1 MIVMRSLWLLVLALS
16 LAAPR
21 LAAQGALRFEPL
33 FDGATLAGWSGD
45 ARYWSVEDGVIVGR
59 ATAEVP
65 CKRNTFLV
73 HDGTFGDF
81 ELRFSY
87 RILAGN
93 SGVQYRSEL
102 RPEFV
107 VAGYQAD
114 IEAGPTYTGILYE
127 ERGRGILARRG
138 ERVRI
143 GTDGKRS
150 AEPALGDGAAMQAQ
164 IRADWNDY
172 VVRAVGNRLTHTI
185 NGMTT
190 IEVVDDGPEAK
201 RSGKIAIQVH
211 AGPPMEVQYK
221 DLRIAQ
227 IGVEARP
234 EWIWGSETEGEGAQ
248 ITLRRG
254 FELTEPAAK
263 VEVHAT
269 CDNEFVLF
277 LDGNRI
283 LAGKDWA
290 KLQHRKQAGPLAAGQ
305 HTLVAR
311 CVNEG
316 GPAGFLLRARVTT
329 ESGATFDIVSDPEWR
344 VGPADAVD
352 AAKDSGFDASAWPQ
366 ARSFGPSA
374 ESSGPWPD
382 PFAPREATPA
392 EKLVVADGF
401 RVQRMRSAQIGEG
414 SWIAVGLDE
423 QGELLVSIE
432 GGHLA
437 RVLDPERE
445 DGGLL
450 VLTESPTGCMG
461 FCAAYGALYVQGN
474 GSDGYGLYRMRDADR
489 DGRYEEVTRL
499 HALGGGGEHGA
510 HAVRLGPDGRI
521 YVMNGNMS
529 PRPESLAKSSPHK
542 DWAEDVLLPRLVDP
556 RGHAREVRAPG
567 GHVLRTGADGKT
579 FEIYAAG
586 FRNAYDFAFGPDGE
600 IFTFDSDMEWDIGLP
615 WYRPTRIIH
624 AVSGGESGWR
634 TGASKWP
641 VEFPDSLPAVV
652 DVGLSS
658 PTGVEMGYGF
668 AFPDVDRRALYAADW
683 AYGRILRVRLEPDG
697 ATFTGSF
704 DHFVTGKPLNVTDL
718 TAGPDGALWFTTG
731 GRGTQAGLYRVTW
744 NGDAAVEGTE
754 MASLQ
759 AEARGADVRAQRRA
773 FEALHGRPDNQSVGR
788 VFEGLGHGDR
798 FVRYAARIAL
808 EFLPP
813 GLWAD
818 RAIAETPGT
827 SALEALL
834 ALARQG
840 DDADRDAVLERLG
853 AFRWQDLD
861 RGQRAAWLRVHEVAQ
876 ARRTAP
882 VGDDLRLS
890 MLIRLSGLYPCGD
903 RLLDRQ
909 MLQLLVAGGG
919 AGPAVG
925 KSLDLLEQMEVGPG
939 IQVAYA
945 LRLVG
950 EADWS
955 AEDRER
961 LFRWLGAAKNS
972 DGGASFRGYIEAI
985 ERDALERSPES
996 AREALKAMAAP
1007 PLVAI
1012 PDLQALGNG
1021 ARAWTM
1027 QELQPYLA
1035 QVGKDRDFARGEA
1048 AFTKAAC
1055 AACHRFDGKGGG
1067 VGPDLTAASSRFSR
1081 RDLLQT
1087 ILEPSADISDQYE
1100 NTMVTLRNGSVVVG
1114 RIVDEAGGKLDIIV
1128 EPFTGQRQQVAVADV
1143 ESRVASP
1150 VSPMPA
1156 GLLGALTLEEVLD
1169 LLAYLESGGN
1179 RSHPAFR

>member
-1 MIVMRSLWLLVLALS
+1 MMVTRSLRISLLALS
-16 LAAPR
+16 LAAPQ
-21 LAAQGALRFEPL
+21 LDAQEVLRFEPL
-33 FDGATLAGWSGD
+33 FDGKSLSGWSCD
-45 ARYWSVEDGVIVGR
+45 ERYWSVEDGVIVGR
-59 ATAEVP
+59 TTAEVP
-65 CKRNTFLV
+65 CKRNTFLI
-73 HDGTFGDF
+73 HEGTFGDF

-93 SGVQYRSEL
+93 SGVQYRSEE

-143 GTDGKRS
+143 GADGKRV

-164 IRADWNDY
+164 IRDGWNDY

-190 IEVVDDGPEAK
+190 IDVVDDGPEAK
-201 RSGKIAIQVH
+201 RSGRIAIQVH
-211 AGPPMEVQYK
+211 AGPPMEVRYK
-221 DLRIAQ
+221 DFRLAK
-227 IGVEARP
+227 IGGEAKP
-234 EWIWGSETEGEGAQ
+234 EWIWGAETEGDGAR
-248 ITLRRG
+248 ITLRRA
-254 FELTEPAAK
+254 FELAEDVTK

-269 CDNEFVLF
+269 CDNEFELF
-277 LDGNRI
+277 LDGRRI

-290 KLQHRKQAGPLAAGQ
+290 KLPHAKQAGPLPAGP

-316 GPAGFLLRARVTT
+316 GPAGFLLRARITT
-329 ESGATFDIVSDPEWR
+329 ASGTFDVVSDTQWR
-344 VGPADAVD
+344 VGPVDAVD
-352 AAKDSGFDASAWPQ
+352 AAKEPAFDDSAWPK
-366 ARSFGPSA
+366 ARSLGA
-374 ESSGPWPD
+374 SSDTKGPWPD

-392 EKLVVADGF
+392 DKLVVATGY

-445 DGGLL
+445 DGGML

-474 GSDGYGLYRMRDADR
+474 GTEGYGLYRMRDADR
-489 DGRYEEVTRL
+489 DGRYEDVTRL

-529 PRPESLAKSSPHK
+529 PRPASLAKTSPHK

-567 GHVLRTGADGKT
+567 GHVLRTGPDGRV

-600 IFTFDSDMEWDIGLP
+600 ILTFDSDMEWDIGLP
-615 WYRPTRIIH
+615 WYRPTRIVH

-668 AFPDVDRRALYAADW
+668 AFPDQDRRALYAADW

-697 ATFTGSF
+697 ATFRGSF

-718 TAGPDGALWFTTG
+718 TAGKDGALWFTTG
-731 GRGTQAGLYRVTW
+731 GRGTQAGLYRITW

-754 MASLQ
+754 MAALREESVGKD
-759 AEARGADVRAQRRA
+759 ARARRRA
-773 FEALHGRPDNQSVGR
+773 FEALHGRPDVQALPR
-788 VFEGLGHGDR
+788 IFEGLGDPDR

-808 EFLPP
+808 EFLPV
-813 GLWAD
+813 GQWAE
-818 RAIAETPGT
+818 RALAEGPGT
-827 SALEALL
+827 RSLEALL

-840 DDADRDAVLERLG
+840 DDADRDAVLGRLG
-853 AFRWQDLD
+853 AFGWQDLD
-861 RGQRAAWLRVHEVAQ
+861 RAQRAAWLRVHEVAQ
-876 ARRTAP
+876 ARRTTP
-882 VGDDLRLS
+882 VGDDMKPALWARF
-890 MLIRLSGLYPCGD
+890 GAVYPCGD
-903 RLLDRQ
+903 RVLDRQ
-909 MLQLLVAGGG
+909 LLQLLVAGGG
-919 AGPAVG
+919 AGPVVG
-925 KSLDLLEQMEVGPG
+925 KALDVLEQMEVGPG
-939 IQVAYA
+939 IEVAYA
-945 LRLVG
+945 LRLVDEG
-950 EADWS
+950 DWS
-955 AEDRER
+955 AADRER

-972 DGGASFRGYIEAI
+972 AGGASFRGYIEAI
-985 ERDALERSPES
+985 ERDALDRSPE
-996 AREALKAMAAP
+996 AANEALKAMAAP
-1007 PLVAI
+1007 PAVQI
-1012 PDLQALGNG
+1012 PDLGALGDG

-1081 RDLLQT
+1081 RDLLRT

-1100 NTMVTLRNGSVVVG
+1100 NTLLTLRNGSVVVG
-1114 RIVDEAGGKLDIIV
+1114 RIVDESAGMLDVIV
-1128 EPFTGQRQQVAVADV
+1128 EPFTGQRQKVAVKDV
-1143 ESRVASP
+1143 QSREPSP
-1150 VSPMPA
+1150 ISPMPA
-1156 GLLGALTLEEVLD
+1156 GLLGTLTLEEVLD

>member
-1 MIVMRSLWLLVLALS
+1 MMVTRSLLLLALVLVAAAL
-16 LAAPR
+16 P
-21 LAAQGALRFEPL
+21 AQGTLRFEPL
-33 FDGATLAGWSGD
+33 FDGASLTGWSGD
-45 ARYWSVEDGVIVGR
+45 ERYWSVENGAIVGR
-59 ATAEVP
+59 STAEVP

-73 HDGTFGDF
+73 HDGTFADF

-87 RILAGN
+87 RILSGN

-143 GTDGKRS
+143 GSDGKRA

-164 IRADWNDY
+164 IRDGWNDY
-172 VVRAVGNRLTHTI
+172 IVRAVGNRLTHTI

-190 IEVVDDGPEAK
+190 VDVVDDGPEAK
-201 RSGKIAIQVH
+201 RSGRIAIQVH

-221 DLRIAQ
+221 DFRIARVDSEPKPQ
-227 IGVEARP
+227 
-234 EWIWGSETEGEGAQ
+234 WIWGNETEGDGAR
-248 ITLRRG
+248 ITLRRM
-254 FELTEPAAK
+254 FELGEPAAT

-269 CDNEFVLF
+269 CDNEFELF
-277 LDGNRI
+277 LDGRRI
-283 LAGKDWA
+283 LGGKDWA
-290 KLQHRKQAGPLAAGQ
+290 KLGHAKQVGPLSAGA
-305 HTLVAR
+305 HVLVAR

-316 GPAGFLLRARVTT
+316 GPAGFLLRARVKTAA
-329 ESGATFDIVSDPEWR
+329 GAFDVVSDPEWR

-352 AAKDSGFDASAWPQ
+352 PAKDPAFDASSWPTAQ
-366 ARSFGPSA
+366 SFGASDA
-374 ESSGPWPD
+374 TTGPWPD
-382 PFAPREATPA
+382 PFAPREATA
-392 EKLVVADGF
+392 ADKLVVADGY
-401 RVQRMRSAQIGEG
+401 RVERMRSAQVGEG
-414 SWIAVGLDE
+414 SWIALGLDE
-423 QGELLVSIE
+423 QGQLLVSIE

-450 VLTESPTGCMG
+450 VLTESPRGCMG

-474 GSDGYGLYRMRDADR
+474 GDAGYGLYRMRDADK
-489 DGRYEEVTRL
+489 DGRYEDVTRI

-510 HAVRLGPDGRI
+510 HAVRLGPDGRL
-521 YVMNGNMS
+521 YMMNGNMS
-529 PRPESLAKSSPHK
+529 PRPESLAKTSPHK

-556 RGHAREVRAPG
+556 RGHARDVRAPG
-567 GHVLRTGADGKT
+567 GHVLRTGPDGKT
-579 FEIYAAG
+579 FEIFAAG

-615 WYRPTRIIH
+615 WYRPTRIVH
-624 AVSGGESGWR
+624 TVSGGESGWR

-658 PTGVEMGYGF
+658 PTGVEMGYGL
-668 AFPDVDRRALYAADW
+668 AFPDADRRALYAADW

-697 ATFTGSF
+697 ATFEGSF
-704 DHFVTGKPLNVTDL
+704 DHFVTGKPLNVTDM

-744 NGDAAVEGTE
+744 SGDAAVEGTE
-754 MASLQ
+754 WATLQ
-759 AEARGADVRAQRRA
+759 DEAVGKDARARRRA
-773 FEALHGRPDNQSVGR
+773 FEALHGRPDNQAVPR
-788 VFEGLGHGDR
+788 LFAGLSDADR

-808 EFLPP
+808 EFVPV

-818 RAIAETPGT
+818 RAIAEAPGT
-827 SALEALL
+827 SSLEALL

-853 AFRWQDLD
+853 AFRWPDLD

-882 VGDDLRLS
+882 VGEDLRVA
-890 MLIRLSGLYPCGD
+890 MLVRLAALYPCGD
-903 RLLDRQ
+903 RLHDRQ
-909 MLQLLVAGGG
+909 LLQLLVAGGG
-919 AGPAVG
+919 AGPATG
-925 KSLDLLEQMEVGPG
+925 KALDVLEQMEVGPG
-939 IQVAYA
+939 IEVAYA
-945 LRLVG
+945 LRLVP
-950 EADWS
+950 EDAWS
-955 AEDRER
+955 GPDRER

-985 ERDALERSPES
+985 EKDALARSPEGMR
-996 AREALKAMAAP
+996 AALEALAAP
-1007 PLVAI
+1007 PRVEV
-1012 PDLQALGNG
+1012 PDLEALGAG
-1021 ARAWTM
+1021 ARAWTT

-1035 QVGKDRDFARGEA
+1035 QVGKGRDFARGEA

-1100 NTMVTLRNGSVVVG
+1100 NTLVTLRNDSVVVG
-1114 RIVDEAGGKLDIIV
+1114 RIVDEAGGMLDIIV
-1128 EPFTGQRQQVAVADV
+1128 EPFTGQRQKVAVADV
-1143 ESRVASP
+1143 KSRAPSP
-1150 VSPMPA
+1150 ISPMPA